1 MRVRIRAV
9 RSICDTTTTNK
20 YIDGHFSVLES
31 YGVTKVTSADRSWAE
46 NPNVYLLV
54 VESEDGSKVYGG
66 GRVQIKS
73 GNYNL
78 PLEPAIIE
86 KDTRIVEYMAQY
98 EDLEVA
104 ELCGVWN
111 SKEVAGYGIGS
122 IFLIRAGV
130 AVASLLNLKCLM
142 GFCSPFTLQ
151 NCQKLGFGII
161 EGLGDSGTFLY
172 PKEGLIATILDIKN
186 LKDLPNAK
194 EEEKEKIFYLKN
206 NPVHASEETSP
217 KGDFT
222 ILYDLET

>member
-9 RSICDTTTTNK
+9 RSISDKITTDK
-20 YIDGHFSVLES
+20 YIDGHFSVLEA
-31 YGVTKVTSADRSWAE
+31 YGVTKITSADRSWAE

-54 VESEDGSKVYGG
+54 VESEDGTKVFGG

-73 GNYNL
+73 GQYNL

-86 KDTRIVEYMAQY
+86 KDTRIVDYMSKY
-98 EDLEVA
+98 EGLQVA

-111 SKEVAGYGIGS
+111 SKEIAGYGIGS

-130 AVASLLNLKCLM
+130 AVASLLDLDCLM

-151 NCQKLGFGII
+151 NCQRLGFKII
-161 EGLGDSGTFLY
+161 EDLGDNGTFLY

-186 LKDLPNAK
+186 IRELPNAK
-194 EEEKEKIFYLKN
+194 CDEREKIFYLKN
-206 NPVHASEETSP
+206 NPVHSSEETSP
-217 KGDFT
+217 KGEFT
-222 ILYDLET
+222 ILYDLKI